1 MQKLIVG
8 LCATLVL
15 ASCGNDA
22 EKKANERLTTARTA
36 FEQGD
41 YNEAKLQIDSI
52 KILYPKAFDAR
63 REGISLMQQ
72 IELKEQ
78 QQSLVYLDSILQT
91 KQKEFESIKNKYVL
105 EKDAEYQ
112 QTGNYFWPTQ
122 TVEKNLHRSFLR
134 FQVNEQGVMS
144 MTSIYCGGSNLH
156 HFAVKVIAPDGSFAE
171 TPASKD
177 SYETTDLGEKIEKAD
192 YKMGADGNV
201 MGFLYLNRDKN
212 IKVEYIG
219 DRKYTTT
226 MTSADRQALAGIYE
240 LSQLLSSIE
249 QIKKEQ
255 EEANLKIQFVTK
267 KIEQKQQKEATEKET
282 K

>member
-1 MQKLIVG
+1 MKKLIVG

-177 SYETTDLGEKIEKAD
+177 SYETTDLGEKIEKAE

>member
-1 MQKLIVG
+1 MKKLIVG

-177 SYETTDLGEKIEKAD
+177 SYETTNLGEKIEKAD

-226 MTSADRQALAGIYE
+226 MTPADRQALAGIYE
-240 LSQLLSSIE
+240 LSQLLSSIG